1 MRHRRAALLALCL
14 VPAAARAAET
24 PPSWLR
30 EASGRPVPAYDAQ
43 VPAVV
48 LLDERDVTVEADGR
62 TRTVERKVIKVLTR
76 EGRDVAGTYVAYG
89 ADAAKV
95 REFSGWLIRAT
106 TAVRR
111 YGKPDILDIALAADD
126 VYNESRAKIIQAA
139 EAQEGDVFG
148 TEAVVEERP
157 IFAQDV
163 WPFQGR
169 LPVGVARYRLT
180 LPPGWRAHGTLWNGA
195 NAAPVTDGQTHTWE
209 LRDLPAIQDEP
220 SSPPVTQAAPLIA
233 VTYSWPTGPG
243 PAART
248 FADWGDVAH
257 WYHELTDA
265 QANASPGLVAKARE
279 LTRGAQTDVEQ
290 VRAIARY
297 VQAVNYI
304 SVQIGVGRFR
314 PHAAGDV
321 LLKGYGDCKDKAN
334 LMRALLRAVGIEAHL
349 VLVHAGDPAF
359 VREQPATPLQF
370 NHCIIAVKLKAPMDG
385 GPVVDDRRLGR
396 LQLFDPTDEHTV
408 LGDLPEHEQGSFGL
422 VAQSEQG
429 SLARLPS
436 LPSGSSLLERQV
448 SAVLG
453 PDGTLRAT
461 ARLTATGQAGATARR
476 MLERSPPDLSKA
488 IESWL
493 ATSVPSASL
502 SQVASADDP
511 VSGQVRVDLEFGAA
525 SYAQLMRN
533 RLLIFRPAILPGRD
547 WAFGARE
554 GMLPAGTRTR
564 PISLRAGAY
573 SETTTVKLPEGFSL
587 DELPAGVSLEVPF
600 GEYAVSVEAKGP
612 EIVLKRRLTLRR
624 AVLPPE
630 AYESVRGFFDKIRA
644 AEQAPVVL
652 ARD

>member
-1 MRHRRAALLALCL
+1 
-14 VPAAARAAET
+14 
-24 PPSWLR
+24 
-30 EASGRPVPAYDAQ
+30 
-43 VPAVV
+43 
-48 LLDERDVTVEADGR
+48 
-62 TRTVERKVIKVLTR
+62 
-76 EGRDVAGTYVAYG
+76 
-89 ADAAKV
+89 
-95 REFSGWLIRAT
+95 
-106 TAVRR
+106 
-111 YGKPDILDIALAADD
+111 
-126 VYNESRAKIIQAA
+126 
-139 EAQEGDVFG
+139 
-148 TEAVVEERP
+148 
-157 IFAQDV
+157 
-163 WPFQGR
+163 
-169 LPVGVARYRLT
+169 
-180 LPPGWRAHGTLWNGA
+180 
-195 NAAPVTDGQTHTWE
+195 
-209 LRDLPAIQDEP
+209 
-220 SSPPVTQAAPLIA
+220 
-233 VTYSWPTGPG
+233 
-243 PAART
+243 
-248 FADWGDVAH
+248 
-257 WYHELTDA
+257 
-265 QANASPGLVAKARE
+265 
-279 LTRGAQTDVEQ
+279 
-290 VRAIARY
+290 
-297 VQAVNYI
+297 
-304 SVQIGVGRFR
+304 
-314 PHAAGDV
+314 
-321 LLKGYGDCKDKAN
+321 
-334 LMRALLRAVGIEAHL
+334 
-349 VLVHAGDPAF
+349 
-359 VREQPATPLQF
+359 
-370 NHCIIAVKLKAPMDG
+370 MDG

-396 LQLFDPTDEHTV
+396 LQLFDPTDEHTM

-587 DELPAGVSLEVPF
+587 DELPAAVSLEVPF